1 MTQGEKLEYNKI
13 LASFLGY
20 KYFEPNV
27 MVDIGDYFE
36 QYKSCNIFSKTPIL
50 LRVEIP
56 DIEFGFPE
64 ERYFANVPNPDFG
77 KTEGNKWRG
86 DLHELSWASLN
97 EYILDFDASKDW
109 NILIK
114 TKKQL
119 LKHKDFN
126 KENWHNDENGNI
138 YATKFALGV
147 TLDKPE
153 LAFKALAEYIKE
165 NKL

>member
-64 ERYFANVPNPDFG
+64 ERYFANVTNPDFG
-77 KTEGNKWRG
+77 KTEGNK
-86 DLHELSWASLN
+86 HS
-97 EYILDFDASKDW
+97 
-109 NILIK
+109 
-114 TKKQL
+114 
-119 LKHKDFN
+119 
-126 KENWHNDENGNI
+126 
-138 YATKFALGV
+138 
-147 TLDKPE
+147 
-153 LAFKALAEYIKE
+153 
-165 NKL
+165 